1 MFVEIKYNT
10 SFSTNDE
17 ILATCLIMFI
27 SNVIVERDRIGY
39 IRARKLYF
47 QLLLNTYTQ

>member
-17 ILATCLIMFI
+17 KVNIFFSNMFDHVYI
-27 SNVIVERDRIGY
+27 KCHRREGSDRI
-39 IRARKLYF
+39 
-47 QLLLNTYTQ
+47 YTGTKAIFSTTS